1 MPSTPAARSKTA
13 ALARIVDCVPRGYTR
28 AISGRIAAPKALQLA
43 QKFHDRYG
51 VGCTPAQR
59 LTRKGKGLANT
70 LLAMYWAEGAEWV
83 EWVLLATEGGGVEG
97 EAWRPLEAKPRL
109 QYLGYELVRHN
120 ESRGVRWTWR
130 RPKEAMAEAHAVIRD
145 QANRHR
151 WDDLGAYLQALANQ
165 PGFHGV
171 RAQTWQL
178 CQEALKRGY
187 SGPLPHLYYVQKVT
201 HGERLELA

>member
-1 MPSTPAARSKTA
+1 MPTTPIARSKTA
-13 ALARIVDCVPRGYTR
+13 AMARIVDCVPRGYTR
-28 AISGRIAAPKALQLA
+28 AISGRVAASKARQLA

-70 LLAMYWAEGAEWV
+70 LLAMHWPEGAEWV
-83 EWVLLATEGGGVEG
+83 EWVLLATEGAGVEG
-97 EAWRPLEAKPRL
+97 ETWLTLEAKPRL

-120 ESRGVRWTWR
+120 EARGVRWTWR
-130 RPKEAMAEAHAVIRD
+130 RPKESMAEAYAVIRD
-145 QANRHR
+145 LSNRR
-151 WDDLGAYLQALANQ
+151 QWDSLGAYLQALANQ

-178 CQEALKRGY
+178 CQEARAKGY
-187 SGPLPHLYYVQKVT
+187 PGETPHLFYVQKT
-201 HGERLELA
+201 SHGDPLSLT